1 MTDYKVQLEN
11 FYGPFDLLL
20 YLVKEE
26 ELNIYDI
33 PISRIT
39 DQYMSYL
46 EMIKHL
52 DINMASEF
60 MVVAAT
66 LIEMKA
72 RSLMPRDEEEPEED
86 DPRFELVRKLI
97 EYKKYKDLSKILSG
111 LVQKQ
116 LQLYPRPSI
125 KEEETPE
132 EKPEPV
138 VEIELWPLVK
148 TFNRLTKETALET
161 SLSIIYEDV
170 PLERF
175 MISILERLK
184 DQAEMTFSVLTEHGK
199 NKIITLKNFLAA
211 LELAKEQK
219 ITLNQESDFGEITI
233 KLAPPSVPAVVP
245 EANPVIT
252 PQAAQP
258 QEPDAVKPAET
269 PEAVPEGASQPV
281 KEAES
286 IPEIPDNPQIQTGQP
301 E

>member
-20 YLVKEE
+20 YLVREE

-72 RSLMPRDEEEPEED
+72 SSLMPRDEEEPEED

-97 EYKKYKDLSKILSG
+97 EYKKYKDISKALSAL
-111 LVQKQ
+111 LQRQ
-116 LQLYPRPSI
+116 LQLFPRPCI
-125 KEEETPE
+125 KEEEIPE

-138 VEIELWPLVK
+138 VELDLWPLVK

-161 SLSIIYEDV
+161 SLSIIYEDI

-184 DQAEMTFSVLTEHGK
+184 DQAEMTFSVLTDYGK
-199 NKIITLKNFLAA
+199 NKMITLKNFLAA

-219 ITLNQESDFGEITI
+219 ITLKQESDFGEIII
-233 KLAPPSVPAVVP
+233 KMAPPAAPMAVP
-245 EANPVIT
+245 EANSIIIPE
-252 PQAAQP
+252 QAQP
-258 QEPDAVKPAET
+258 QPDAVKQAEM
-269 PEAVPEGASQPV
+269 PEAAPEAIPETV
-281 KEAES
+281 KET
-286 IPEIPDNPQIQTGQP
+286 EIVSEQQDNPQIQTGQA